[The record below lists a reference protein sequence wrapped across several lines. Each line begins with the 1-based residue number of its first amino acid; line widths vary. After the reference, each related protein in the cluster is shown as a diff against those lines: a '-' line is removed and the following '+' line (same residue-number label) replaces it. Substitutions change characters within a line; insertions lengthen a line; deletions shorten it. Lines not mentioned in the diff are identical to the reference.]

1 MPLIF
6 QMREGLMLARFY
18 GAVTAEDFW
27 RLDQLAREADSRL
40 EANPD
45 RILDI
50 SDADW
55 GLVESELVRNMAA
68 IREKEPMKNHVKAAI
83 VAPKPEQ
90 YGIARMFQALNQN
103 PAVEV
108 QIFTDAP
115 GAYEW
120 LGRVQPG

>member
-50 SDADW
+50 TDADW

>member
-1 MPLIF
+1 
-6 QMREGLMLARFY
+6 MREGLMLARFY